1 MVLNISYTNEFSSAV
16 QVHTLVLDSNSL
28 LKRTD
33 NHVSFDDFIRGRET
47 EDDAQGEGN
56 VNTNA
61 DYHITPINDEQS
73 TGFEALPIALGNQK
87 QMHQTLQLLRATNYY
102 LTEKLHAKILQ
113 YKLDD
118 LTLISGYEW
127 GDEED
132 DPYVMPMPDGTDG
145 RLSHIVAHSENQ
157 ARRDSNATN
166 IRWIKSM
173 NKELRGLLSELIEV
187 ESDEGLVMLESMQ
200 MEYTSYNLQLKLYS
214 LETLS
219 QDVQDLITDELLK
232 MENRVLVERVK
243 GMISYLRLRLIWEE
257 RVRKTGRRDLERVL
271 MLPPRRG

>member
-1 MVLNISYTNEFSSAV
+1 MLSP
-16 QVHTLVLDSNSL
+16 
-28 LKRTD
+28 
-33 NHVSFDDFIRGRET
+33 
-47 EDDAQGEGN
+47 
-56 VNTNA
+56 
-61 DYHITPINDEQS
+61 TPTQ
-73 TGFEALPIALGNQK
+73 TFEALTIVQDRMKLIIEENNNMLNNYISHIDENINNRLSPS
-87 QMHQTLQLLRATNYY
+87 QMNSLAG
-102 LTEKLHAKILQ
+102 LHAKILQ

-127 GDEED
+127 GDEEG

-173 NKELRGLLSELIEV
+173 NKELRDLLSELIEV

-219 QDVQDLITDELLK
+219 QDVQDLITDKLLK
-232 MENRVLVERVK
+232 MENRALVERVK
-243 GMISYLRLRLIWEE
+243 GMILYLRLRLIWEE